1 MKINQSLTI
10 SSYSFQLLSLANGKV
25 ALVLEGGY
33 SMDALC
39 DSAEQCSRALMG
51 HPIEKISH
59 DELSRPPCYNAVE
72 TLQKTVAIQSQY
84 WTSLTGAGPMERVG
98 LSHFQCWGRDKVGFS
113 EEVFGPGLGGLN
125 LYLLTYNVLK

>member
-1 MKINQSLTI
+1 MKNPWSQLIDLTLL
-10 SSYSFQLLSLANGKV
+10 FQLLSLASGKV

-51 HPIEKISH
+51 QPIEKISH

-72 TLQKTVAIQSQY
+72 TLQKTVGAD
-84 WTSLTGAGPMERVG
+84 WLTII
-98 LSHFQCWGRDKVGFS
+98 
-113 EEVFGPGLGGLN
+113 
-125 LYLLTYNVLK
+125 